1 MKRFLSGLSVVMLI
15 LLLSNS
21 AWADE
26 FIRVK
31 GLVWYGILDGE
42 IKSSTTLINGTKV
55 DLRRDLH
62 TELSSDIP
70 ALEFKTNLLG
80 GLKFSASYWQAAY
93 EGKKTLVR
101 NVAYGGKNFSIGDR
115 VKTDMGIT
123 GGNILYEHSF
133 IPKSF
138 TKAFP
143 SLLEAEFNVLVG
155 LEYLGLKS
163 KISSATTGISNKE
176 SAAVT
181 IPVVGLF
188 TQVGLLKK
196 KLTLELGAIGMAG
209 RIGDYD
215 FAFTDAY
222 AELRIK
228 VTPFVPVGIGYK
240 IVDLEVDK
248 EGDDKF
254 AFDLSIDG
262 LYFFTSV
269 SF

>member
-1 MKRFLSGLSVVMLI
+1 MRKLLSGLSAVMLI

-31 GLVWYGILDGE
+31 GLVWHGVLDGE
-42 IKSSTTLINGTKV
+42 VKSSTTLVNGTKV

-80 GLKFSASYWQAAY
+80 GLKLSASCWQAAY
-93 EGKKTLVR
+93 EGEKTLIKDVY
-101 NVAYGGKNFSIGDR
+101 YGGKKFSIGER
-115 VKTDMGIT
+115 VNTDIGIT
-123 GGNILYEHSF
+123 AGNILYEHSF
-133 IPKSF
+133 IPESI
-138 TKAFP
+138 TRAFP
-143 SLLEAEFNVLVG
+143 SLVEAEFNVLMG
-155 LEYLGLKS
+155 LEYLGLES
-163 KISSATTGISNKE
+163 KISSAITGINNEE

-181 IPVVGLF
+181 VPVVGLF

-196 KLTLELGAIGMAG
+196 KLVLELGAIGIAG
-209 RIGDYD
+209 KIGDYD

-222 AELRIK
+222 AELRVK
-228 VTPFVPVGIGYK
+228 VMPLVPVGIGYK

-248 EGDDKF
+248 EGDDEF
-254 AFDLSIDG
+254 AFDLSVDG